1 MPYHELVELLVRH
14 LFLPIVGSTLY
25 KGVLKLFLSSN
36 GGNAQQVVHLF
47 GNALFRAGIVGMQQ
61 AAFIRTVFG
70 DIVNHLVVLTH
81 GLCPMRGG
89 IEPMTV

>member
-14 LFLPIVGSTLY
+14 LFLTIVGRTLY
-25 KGVLKLFLSSN
+25 KGVLELFFSSN

-47 GNALFRAGIVGMQQ
+47 GNALLRTGIVGMQQ
-61 AAFIRTVFG
+61 TVLFSTVLG
-70 DIVNHLVVLTH
+70 NIVNHLVVLTH